1 MATEPS
7 SPDNRSIS
15 ELAAENRARLAT
27 DWPTEE
33 QMGQAAAVRRRSGQ
47 LLAVYVTEPVPHYRY
62 PIWQFKADGEPVDH
76 FAETLQIL
84 RERGRYLGKNGQ
96 TSGWGEVEWFL
107 SPHVLLDSQP
117 PADLLPR
124 DPAAVLAAARKQFIE
139 DSDIGGF

>member
-7 SPDNRSIS
+7 LPDHRSIS
-15 ELAAENRARLAT
+15 ELAAENRARLAR

-33 QMGQAAAVRRRSGQ
+33 QMGQSAPALRRSGQ

-62 PIWQFKADGEPVDH
+62 PVWQFDADGEPMDH
-76 FAETLQIL
+76 LAETLQIL

-124 DPAAVLAAARKQFIE
+124 DPAAGLAAARKQFIE